1 MKKSLITSGPDLVIG
16 ERTCHTCI
24 EVRHLAVLS
33 TCKSVIE

>member
-1 MKKSLITSGPDLVIG
+1 MKKIKTSGPDLGIG